1 VAVPRSGFVSPR
13 NPPRRRLWLA
23 GVKTPSPSTTIGWC
37 TLPRGI
43 DGAYPCQNPFSPI
56 ALKTRRFALPEAP
69 DLLPDPILFPAAE
82 RRLAIEDALTRQLAA
97 ALAELQQGPVLP
109 NFDRTAFAEDL
120 ASIDFEAPRDLE
132 DLLGWT
138 IDRMQHGLV
147 HINHRRYFGL
157 FNPGPSFPA
166 ECADRIAGAF
176 NPQLAT
182 VTTSPAAVEI
192 ENHVIRAVGRRAGF
206 VGNISGHFTSNGS
219 EANYTALL
227 AALTRA
233 DPGFGTMGA
242 RAFVGQPIFYASK
255 ECHLAWVKIALM
267 AGIGRQGMRF
277 VDTDGGG
284 RLDAAALSRMLAED
298 RGAGRVP
305 VMIVATAGTTN
316 AGMIDPLYACADIA
330 RNAGIWFHV
339 DAAWGGAVIAS
350 ERRRPLLAGI
360 ERADSITI
368 DAHKW
373 LSTTMGCGMFIS
385 PHGPVLAS
393 TFQVTADFMPSNT
406 VGVDPFVISAQ
417 WSRRFAGLK
426 LFLALSAVGWAG
438 YARMVDKAI
447 ALAALIRDRLLEE
460 GWTVVN
466 ASDLAVIC
474 AVPPAGAPAPRAL
487 VGKLLASGEAWVSV
501 ATFEGQEVVRA
512 CVSNGMSTAGDI
524 TRLLDAL
531 RTAAMPASIKDG

>member
-1 VAVPRSGFVSPR
+1 M
-13 NPPRRRLWLA
+13 
-23 GVKTPSPSTTIGWC
+23 
-37 TLPRGI
+37 
-43 DGAYPCQNPFSPI
+43 
-56 ALKTRRFALPEAP
+56 E
-69 DLLPDPILFPAAE
+69 
-82 RRLAIEDALTRQLAA
+82 IEDALTRQLAK

-109 NFDRTAFAEDL
+109 DFNRAAFAEDL
-120 ASIDFEAPRDLE
+120 ASIDFEAPHDLE

-182 VTTSPAAVEI
+182 ATTSPAAVEI
-192 ENHVIRAVGRRAGF
+192 ENHVIRAVGRRVGLAGE
-206 VGNISGHFTSNGS
+206 ISGHFTSGGS

-233 DPGFGTMGA
+233 DQGFGTMGA
-242 RAFVGQPIFYASK
+242 RAFTGQPIFYASR
-255 ECHLAWVKIALM
+255 ECHLAWVKIALQ
-267 AGIGRQGMRF
+267 AGIGRQGVRL

-298 RGAGRVP
+298 RDAGRVP

-330 RNAGIWFHV
+330 GNAGIWFHV

-350 ERRRPLLAGI
+350 ERRRPLLAGV

-385 PHGPVLAS
+385 PHGPLLAS
-393 TFQVTADFMPSNT
+393 TFQVTADFMPSNNA
-406 VGVDPFVISAQ
+406 GVDPYVVSAQ

-426 LFLALSAVGWAG
+426 LFLALGAVGWAG
-438 YARMVDKAI
+438 YARMVEKTI

-466 ASDLAVIC
+466 ASDLAVVC
-474 AVPPAGAPAPRAL
+474 AAPPAGAPAPREL

-501 ATFEGQEVVRA
+501 ATFEGQDVVRA
-512 CVSNGMSTAGDI
+512 CVTNGMSTAGDI
-524 TRLLDAL
+524 IRLLDAL
-531 RTAAMPASIKDG
+531 RAAVAPDARPRGRNQTLL

>member
-1 VAVPRSGFVSPR
+1 LTL
-13 NPPRRRLWLA
+13 PPPALA
-23 GVKTPSPSTTIGWC
+23 GCASVVQKQHTNPGQFASG
-37 TLPRGI
+37 
-43 DGAYPCQNPFSPI
+43 PCRAAPTEPIIPGQFSPI
-56 ALKTRRFALPEAP
+56 ALKTRPFALREAH
-69 DLLPDPILFPAAE
+69 DLLTDSILFPAAE

-97 ALAELQQGPVLP
+97 ALTELQRGPVLP
-109 NFDRTAFAEDL
+109 DFDRAAFAKDL
-120 ASIDFEAPRDLE
+120 AGINFEAPRDLE
-132 DLLGWT
+132 DLLAWT

-182 VTTSPAAVEI
+182 LTTSPAAVEI
-192 ENHVIRAVGRRAGF
+192 ENHVIRAVGQRAGF
-206 VGNISGHFTSNGS
+206 VGDISGHFTNNGS

-233 DPGFGTMGA
+233 DQGFRTIGA

-267 AGIGRQGMRF
+267 AGIGRQGVRF
-277 VDTDGGG
+277 VDTDGSG
-284 RLDAAALSRMLAED
+284 RLEPAALSRMLAED
-298 RGAGRVP
+298 RGAGRIP

-316 AGMIDPLYACADIA
+316 AGMIDPLDACADIA

-350 ERRRPLLAGI
+350 KRRHLLAGI

-385 PHGPVLAS
+385 PHGPLLAT

-406 VGVDPFVISAQ
+406 VGVDPFVVSAQ

-426 LFLALSAVGWAG
+426 LFLALAAVGWAG

-447 ALAALIRDRLLEE
+447 ALAALIRDGLLEE
-460 GWTVVN
+460 GWTVLN
-466 ASDLAVIC
+466 ASDLAVVC

-487 VGKLLASGEAWVSV
+487 VGNLLASGEAWVSV

-512 CVSNGMSTAGDI
+512 CVSNGMSTAADI

-531 RTAAMPASIKDG
+531 RTAAAPASIKEG

>member
-1 VAVPRSGFVSPR
+1 
-13 NPPRRRLWLA
+13 
-23 GVKTPSPSTTIGWC
+23 
-37 TLPRGI
+37 
-43 DGAYPCQNPFSPI
+43 
-56 ALKTRRFALPEAP
+56 
-69 DLLPDPILFPAAE
+69 
-82 RRLAIEDALTRQLAA
+82 
-97 ALAELQQGPVLP
+97 
-109 NFDRTAFAEDL
+109 
-120 ASIDFEAPRDLE
+120 
-132 DLLGWT
+132 
-138 IDRMQHGLV
+138 LV

-182 VTTSPAAVEI
+182 ATTSPAAVEI
-192 ENHVIRAVGRRAGF
+192 ENHVIRAVGRRVGLAGE
-206 VGNISGHFTSNGS
+206 ISGHFTSGGS

-233 DPGFGTMGA
+233 DQGFGTMGA
-242 RAFVGQPIFYASK
+242 RAFTGQPIFYASR
-255 ECHLAWVKIALM
+255 ECHLAWVKIALQ
-267 AGIGRQGMRF
+267 AGIGRQGVRL

-298 RGAGRVP
+298 RDAGRVP

-330 RNAGIWFHV
+330 GNAGIWFHV

-350 ERRRPLLAGI
+350 ERRRPLLAGV

-385 PHGPVLAS
+385 PHGPLLAS
-393 TFQVTADFMPSNT
+393 TFQVTADFMPSNNA
-406 VGVDPFVISAQ
+406 GVDPYVVSAQ

-426 LFLALSAVGWAG
+426 LFLALGAVGWAG
-438 YARMVDKAI
+438 YARMVEKTI

-466 ASDLAVIC
+466 ASDLAVVC
-474 AVPPAGAPAPRAL
+474 AAPPAGAPAPREL

-501 ATFEGQEVVRA
+501 ATFEGQDVVRA
-512 CVSNGMSTAGDI
+512 CVTNGMSTAGDI
-524 TRLLDAL
+524 IRLLDAL
-531 RTAAMPASIKDG
+531 RAAAAPDARP